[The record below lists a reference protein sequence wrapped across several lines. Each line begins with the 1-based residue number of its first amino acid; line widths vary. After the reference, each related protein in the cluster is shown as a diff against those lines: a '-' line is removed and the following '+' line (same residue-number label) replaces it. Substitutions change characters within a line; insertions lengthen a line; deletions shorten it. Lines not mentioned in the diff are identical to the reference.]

1 MYTNALCAVEWVGYI
16 ADIAVALIA
25 LVMLI
30 VCAKKGFINCFFGT
44 ISTLVALIIAFSF
57 AKSVLTSTNGLFGLQ
72 SWFYKTF
79 EESFAKLQG
88 FDADVSAQGV
98 ETALKENNVSA
109 LLASLV
115 LKVAG
120 KQETI
125 EAGTTLAMLLAE
137 ATSALAATICSGL
150 ALFILIKIGVRI
162 IRGILNAVAEKL
174 PLIKGLNILLG
185 AVVGV
190 LQVVLIVCTVL
201 AILTVFPIVSVSEY
215 LDNTLYLGWLAQN
228 NPLVNIIGMFL

>member
-1 MYTNALCAVEWVGYI
+1 MYTNALCAVEWVNYI
-16 ADIAVALIA
+16 ADIAVAVFALI
-25 LVMLI
+25 MLI

-44 ISTLVALIIAFSF
+44 ISTLVALVIAFSF
-57 AKSVLTSTNGLFGLQ
+57 AKSLLTSTDGLFGLQ
-72 SWFYKTF
+72 GWFYKTF

-88 FDADVSAQGV
+88 FDGDVSMGGV

-120 KQETI
+120 KQESI

-137 ATSALAATICSGL
+137 ATSTLAATICSGL
-150 ALFILIKIGVRI
+150 ALFILIKIGVSI
-162 IRGILNAVAEKL
+162 IRSILNAVAEKL
-174 PLIKGLNILLG
+174 PLIKGLNIFLG

-190 LQVVLIVCTVL
+190 LQVLLIVCTVL
-201 AILTVFPIVSVSEY
+201 AVLTVFPVVSVSEY
-215 LDNTLYLGWLAQN
+215 LDKTLYLGWLAQN